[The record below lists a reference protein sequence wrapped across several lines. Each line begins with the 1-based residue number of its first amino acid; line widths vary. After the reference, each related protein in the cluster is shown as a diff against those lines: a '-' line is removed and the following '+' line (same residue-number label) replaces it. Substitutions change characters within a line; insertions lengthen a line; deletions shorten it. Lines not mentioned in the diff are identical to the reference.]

1 MLQVVAPIRGIARYL
16 EKRELLGIPRS
27 LEMWVWI
34 TKEVLK
40 NKICDLSRFKEV
52 PEASTNSVRMVLSLL
67 ASSVMGALLSPK

>member
-1 MLQVVAPIRGIARYL
+1 MDSRRISQEMLQVVAPIRGIARYL

-40 NKICDLSRFKEV
+40 NKICDLSRFREV
-52 PEASTNSVRMVLSLL
+52 LL
-67 ASSVMGALLSPK
+67 IKVGCH